1 MDTQHRKRVLIL
13 YYSFSEQT
21 RILVEALCAGL
32 ETSPA
37 LVITTERLETVLP
50 ISLPFNSPVRLIQ
63 AMISACFCRRVP
75 IKPLRIDQNTL
86 WDLII
91 IAGPTWSYLPSGPIL
106 ALLDG
111 EAKKL
116 CRQRRVMVLISCR
129 AYWRLHNYW
138 IKRLVRDEVAEFW
151 APLYVDHPS
160 REPWR
165 TIGLF
170 LFLLG
175 RLSLIKKARLGGF
188 YPHYGHAQ
196 EQLAQLR
203 RQGAKLA
210 ERIAALPDENN

>member
-1 MDTQHRKRVLIL
+1 MDTQHQKRVLIL

-32 ETSPA
+32 ETSPD
-37 LVITTERLETVLP
+37 LLITTERIETVQP
-50 ISLPFNSPVRLIQ
+50 VSLPFASPVKLIQ
-63 AMISACFCRRVP
+63 AMIRAFFCCRVP
-75 IKPLRIDQNTL
+75 IKPLRIDPNTL

-91 IAGPTWSYLPSGPIL
+91 IAGPTWSYFPSGPVL

-111 EAKKL
+111 AGQGL
-116 CRQRRVMVLISCR
+116 CRNRRVMALISCR

-138 IKRLVRDEVAEFW
+138 IKRLVRGTAAEFW
-151 APLYVDHPS
+151 PPLFVDHPS

-175 RLSLIKKARLGGF
+175 RLSLFKKARLGGY

-196 EQLAQLR
+196 EQMTQLR
-203 RQGAKLA
+203 HQGAKLA
-210 ERIAALPDENN
+210 ERIAALPTESN